1 MVGVNLETLC
11 KKIKII
17 FYAFGTWSGI
27 QTFKVVFFQNVNI
40 GYFHTWFNDEKSVF
54 GDRMFFSKLFF
65 DFLRQP
71 GGRIEVKP
79 ELNFRS
85 DFLNILSA

>member
-1 MVGVNLETLC
+1 MYSVLDQV
-11 KKIKII
+11 
-17 FYAFGTWSGI
+17 
-27 QTFKVVFFQNVNI
+27 FKLSKYLSKCQQWH
-40 GYFHTWFNDEKSVF
+40 FHTWFNDEKSVF

-79 ELNFRS
+79 ELNFRR